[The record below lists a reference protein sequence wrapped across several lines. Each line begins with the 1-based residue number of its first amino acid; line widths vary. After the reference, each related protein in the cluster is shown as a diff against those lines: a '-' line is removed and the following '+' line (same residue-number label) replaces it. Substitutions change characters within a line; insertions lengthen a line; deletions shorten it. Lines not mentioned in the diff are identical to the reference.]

1 MATDEVLWQL
11 ITYKSRRA
19 YNWGED
25 LQRPVAEELAYQPM
39 PLTLGRL

>member
-1 MATDEVLWQL
+1 MATYEVLQQL
-11 ITYKSRRA
+11 MTYQSRRA

-25 LQRPVAEELAYQPM
+25 LQRPAAEELAYQPM